1 MLLEIV
7 RCLEVSSKSDTDF
20 FSQALAV
27 TRVRVSPREGGPND
41 IPSIHSQ
48 FGFFKNRKFSGSAS
62 DTDIITASAR
72 AYVSA
77 VNKLLSWNA
86 RQIQRNDEEANGN
99 DDDADTNGNI
109 GNAVAADPQRVT
121 EVQP

>member
-1 MLLEIV
+1 M
-7 RCLEVSSKSDTDF
+7 S
-20 FSQALAV
+20 
-27 TRVRVSPREGGPND
+27 VSPNEGGPND
-41 IPSIHSQ
+41 VPSVHAQS
-48 FGFFKNRKFSGSAS
+48 GVYKNRKFSGSGS

-86 RQIQRNDEEANGN
+86 RRIQTEDG
-99 DDDADTNGNI
+99 TNGNI
-109 GNAVAADPQRVT
+109 GDAIEATPELVN